1 MRIVFASEKKLL
13 VEAISA
19 LLADCNGL
27 DIQGRLESLQD
38 VPEALKLTDVII
50 LTEPG
55 FNCSTICALQKLQA
69 ASQEAPIILITCK
82 NEIQSPAILFQHSVK
97 SILTKDCGVGD
108 LHNAIERAGSGKPY
122 LTHKIAQALAADF
135 YMQRKN
141 ITLSPRET
149 EILGLIA
156 KGSQNCDI
164 AKTLSLSSKTI
175 SAHKSNIKNRLK
187 LRSTSQIIQYAVENE
202 LTAPKEFS

>member
-1 MRIVFASEKKLL
+1 MRIVFASKKKLL

-19 LLADCNGL
+19 LLADCSEVY
-27 DIQGRLESLQD
+27 IQEPIESLHNIQETIK
-38 VPEALKLTDVII
+38 PTDVII

-55 FNCSTICALQKLQA
+55 YDCSTVCALQKLHA
-69 ASQEAPIILITCK
+69 ASQDASIILITCK
-82 NEIQSPAILFQHSVK
+82 HEMQSPAILFQHSVK
-97 SILTKDCGVGD
+97 SILTKDCEVND
-108 LHNAIERAGSGKPY
+108 LHNAIKHAGLGRPY
-122 LTHKIAQALAADF
+122 LTQKIAQALAADF
-135 YMQRKN
+135 YLQREK
-141 ITLSPRET
+141 IILSPRET
-149 EILGLIA
+149 EILELIA

-202 LTAPKEFS
+202 LAASKEFS